1 MLGIFR
7 WLLDPPAAGLG
18 IEFRNEQLV
27 LARFADKRG
36 RKELDLCL
44 KAPLPPDVLEFS
56 MLEPNIKDPEGLS
69 AFLKQ
74 LLEQAGVRR
83 RRIAVTL
90 PDTLAR
96 LSVAEL
102 PEAPRSKNEVTD
114 LLRFRL
120 KKSLPFGTN
129 EARIC
134 FAPVPGKTPSY
145 LNGVMHEDVVSQYEK
160 LLSGLGFHVG
170 VVETSSLSLLN
181 LWQTVADRE
190 IPSSSDYFFVNA
202 EEHYFSIILIRNRVP
217 LLVRTLGQRTSSS
230 NGPGNELYQ
239 LDDVVREIV
248 PTLIF
253 HREKLEGNDPAKVYF
268 RSLRPD
274 LPQLPDVLEEQFGAP
289 VERFDLLRVVA
300 MEEKLSM
307 EESLGTLMGAAAG
320 AAHGKVI

>member
-1 MLGIFR
+1 MGIFR
-7 WLLDPPAAGLG
+7 WLVEPPAAGLG

-44 KAPLPPDVLEFS
+44 KAPLPPDVIEFS

-74 LLEQAGVRR
+74 ILEQAGVRR

-96 LSVAEL
+96 VSVTEL
-102 PEAPRSKNEVTD
+102 PEAPRSRTEVAE

-129 EARIC
+129 EARIA
-134 FAPVPGKTPSY
+134 FEPVPGKTPSY
-145 LNGVMHEDVVSQYEK
+145 LNGVMHEDVVSQYEA

-181 LWQTVADRE
+181 LWQTVADRD
-190 IPSSSDYFFVNA
+190 IPASSDYFFVNA
-202 EEHYFSIILIRNRVP
+202 EERYFSVILVRNRVP
-217 LLVRTLGQRTSSS
+217 LLLRTLGQRTSSS
-230 NGPGNELYQ
+230 PGSGNGLYQ
-239 LDDVVREIV
+239 LDDIVREIV

-253 HREKLEGNDPAKVYF
+253 HREKLDGGFPARIYF

-274 LPQLPDVLEEQFGAP
+274 LRDLPDVLEEQFGAP
-289 VERFDLLRVVA
+289 VEYFDLLRVVA
-300 MEEKLSM
+300 MGEKLPV
-307 EESLGTLMGAAAG
+307 EESLSTLVGAAAG
-320 AAHGKVI
+320 AAHGKVV